1 VNHGCGWIIEAVVVR
16 WVSGR
21 GNRYGKVEAMKK
33 FSIRALMVSILMF
46 VVVSI
51 PMGVYALV
59 MIVGGRGSEQAPSW
73 VNITL
78 FGFTSLVMASAIL
91 WAISF
96 RREIWEAL
104 RYMWGVGNL

>member
-1 VNHGCGWIIEAVVVR
+1 
-16 WVSGR
+16 
-21 GNRYGKVEAMKK
+21 MKK
-33 FSIRALMVSILMF
+33 FSIRALMVSVLMCM
-46 VVVSI
+46 VAII
-51 PMGVYALV
+51 PIGVYALV

-104 RYMWGVGNL
+104 RDMWRIDGV